1 MIAGNNHIDK
11 DGFSSLYPSACEK
24 VFTKENIYGDFAGA
38 AIKPLDKERVL
49 SKITLQMRTPTP
61 PLLTEGSISPAFQTP
76 QNTRQLYLRIH
87 DLQRSLNKKRQLSSS
102 PVSHLQHLEKSA
114 QMAMDMNI
122 LLHQE
127 IKILQA
133 ENERKIMKKA
143 RRRGNLGQDTMLSI
157 QEGQERIQQLDIVA
171 EAQVEADI
179 QRPRQRAPPRCSSCG
194 TIGHIIRSCPSK

>member
-114 QMAMDMNI
+114 RWQWI
-122 LLHQE
+122 
-127 IKILQA
+127 
-133 ENERKIMKKA
+133 
-143 RRRGNLGQDTMLSI
+143 
-157 QEGQERIQQLDIVA
+157 
-171 EAQVEADI
+171 
-179 QRPRQRAPPRCSSCG
+179 
-194 TIGHIIRSCPSK
+194 